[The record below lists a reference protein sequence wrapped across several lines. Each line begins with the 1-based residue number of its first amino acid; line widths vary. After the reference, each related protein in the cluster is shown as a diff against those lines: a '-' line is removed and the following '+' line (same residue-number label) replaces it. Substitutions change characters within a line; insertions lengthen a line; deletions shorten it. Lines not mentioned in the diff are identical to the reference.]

1 MKHHVPSG
9 AIDVSGWPLEKPA
22 CHSRAPSRK
31 TVKIESSPVYLDT
44 SALAKLYV
52 QETDSD
58 ALDSALVGRQ
68 DLLIS
73 ELVLTELTSVLTR
86 RIREGAL
93 APATGRRIYQQVF
106 RDVRAGEY
114 RLLDLTPATHREAER
129 LLLAIGR
136 HAPIRA
142 ADSLHLATAAL
153 AEARC
158 LVTYDRQMHAAAST
172 LGSFEVLPPELPA
185 A

>member
-1 MKHHVPSG
+1 
-9 AIDVSGWPLEKPA
+9 
-22 CHSRAPSRK
+22 
-31 TVKIESSPVYLDT
+31 VKIESSPVYLDT

-58 ALDSALVGRQ
+58 ELDSALVGRH

-73 ELVLTELTSVLTR
+73 ELTLTELTSALAR

-93 APATGRRIYQQVF
+93 EAAAGRRIYQQVF
-106 RDVRAGEY
+106 RDIRAGEY
-114 RLLDLTPATHREAER
+114 RLLDLTSATHREAER
-129 LLLAIGR
+129 LLLTMGR

-153 AEARC
+153 AEARAV
-158 LVTYDRQMHAAAST
+158 VTYDQQMHAVASA
-172 LGSFEVLPPELPA
+172 LGSFDVLPPELPTA
-185 A
+185 